1 MSNKSSTCNSDDPGS
16 DDINTSLPNINDEES
31 IHELAKEISSSP
43 EDNKIQMPIMFQVKK
58 VESN

>member
-16 DDINTSLPNINDEES
+16 DDIYTSLPNINDEES
-31 IHELAKEISSSP
+31 IHELAKEISTSP
-43 EDNKIQMPIMFQVKK
+43 DDNKTQMPVMLQAPK